1 MTDACL
7 PIQLMPS
14 RAWRFQP
21 PSFAWHFYLLP
32 ELLFSAL
39 NNLLQHLAAI
49 ITPWVDIIPGRLSNS
64 NCILLMTN
72 NTTSE
77 GWLKKT
83 NFIKDG
89 EEPIQAT
96 ICIKVACLHATHYL
110 SHGIQEY
117 SQWFRGAKNM
127 VADALSWDND
137 RSDEELINILCT
149 HCPSQLP
156 QHFKIVPLSSK
167 ITLWL
172 TLLLLWLPVKQQLV
186 KKHTRTKLG
195 RGTFTPNGANNA
207 ALATTYSSTN
217 SPDSTK
223 SRSWVPLP
231 WLSVKDGFLDKAM
244 IPWLKNQSLI
254 PSILWLRP
262 SKNTDVRTQR

>member
-1 MTDACL
+1 
-7 PIQLMPS
+7 
-14 RAWRFQP
+14 
-21 PSFAWHFYLLP
+21 
-32 ELLFSAL
+32 
-39 NNLLQHLAAI
+39 
-49 ITPWVDIIPGRLSNS
+49 
-64 NCILLMTN
+64 MTN

-89 EEPIQAT
+89 EDPIHAT
-96 ICIKVACLHATHYL
+96 IGIEVARLHATHYL
-110 SHGIQEY
+110 SCGIREY
-117 SQWFRGAKNM
+117 SQWFRGAENM
-127 VADALSWDND
+127 VADALSRDDD
-137 RSDEELINILCT
+137 RSGKELINILRT

-156 QHFKIVPLSSK
+156 QHFEIVPLPSK

-195 RGTFTPNGANNA
+195 RGTDTPNGANNA
-207 ALATTYSSTN
+207 DSATTYSSTD

-223 SRSWVPLP
+223 LRSWAPLL
-231 WLSVKDGFLDKAM
+231 WLSVKDMFLDKAM

-254 PSILWLRP
+254 PSTLWLQP
-262 SKNTDVRTQR
+262 SENMDARTQKKTLTITLRDFYTDN